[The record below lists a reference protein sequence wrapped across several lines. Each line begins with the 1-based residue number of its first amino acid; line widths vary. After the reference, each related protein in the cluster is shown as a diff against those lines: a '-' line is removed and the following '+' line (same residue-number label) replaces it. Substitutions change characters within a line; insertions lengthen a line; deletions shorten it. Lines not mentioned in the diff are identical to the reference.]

1 MTYEKRL
8 QFQIC
13 ISDAEIKATT
23 WTLAD
28 MERIIRKLE
37 RVIYGITLNEQRLLK
52 KEFSLC
58 LIEFD
63 AWRQTIGI
71 QALRKTIE

>member
-8 QFQIC
+8 QFQIR

-37 RVIYGITLNEQRLLK
+37 RVIYGITLNEQRLRSGKLLNNAL
-52 KEFSLC
+52 FLS
-58 LIEFD
+58 D
-63 AWRQTIGI
+63 I
-71 QALRKTIE
+71 QRWIV